1 MSALLF
7 SPTRKEP
14 KRGPLKTT
22 TTERERERNDRK
34 GGSGERAESA
44 FLVALF
50 NRALRLRRA
59 FFFLRFLH
67 KTNGRDLVD
76 ATER

>member
-22 TTERERERNDRK
+22 TTERERER
-34 GGSGERAESA
+34 GTTESGSGERAEKRA

-50 NRALRLRRA
+50 NRALL
-59 FFFLRFLH
+59 FSSSVFSQN
-67 KTNGRDLVD
+67 KQKRDLVD